1 MNFEY
6 HEHHLKL
13 DKGKVIA
20 DLKRV
25 SCAIGR
31 DSLSMK
37 EYDDQGEYSSSA
49 VRRQFGSWN
58 IALREAG
65 LNCRNMFYTEEELF
79 QNIEKVWVMKG
90 RQPHRSEMNDKSI
103 SGISSGAYLR
113 KFGRWSNALKSFVAY
128 INAADDVLVVPA
140 AIEDSKQHKTAR
152 DVNLRLRF
160 IVLRRDHFRCCSCG
174 ASPAKDP
181 AVELHVDHIFPWS
194 KGGETV
200 LENLQTLCSKC
211 NGGKSNLT

>member
-25 SCAIGR
+25 SCAIGK

-65 LNCRNMFYTEEELF
+65 LNCRNIFYTE
-79 QNIEKVWVMKG
+79 
-90 RQPHRSEMNDKSI
+90 
-103 SGISSGAYLR
+103 
-113 KFGRWSNALKSFVAY
+113 
-128 INAADDVLVVPA
+128 
-140 AIEDSKQHKTAR
+140 
-152 DVNLRLRF
+152 
-160 IVLRRDHFRCCSCG
+160 
-174 ASPAKDP
+174 
-181 AVELHVDHIFPWS
+181 
-194 KGGETV
+194 
-200 LENLQTLCSKC
+200 
-211 NGGKSNLT
+211 